1 MKTCHSPQNPRRRR
15 VLGAL
20 ACLPLAT
27 RAHAGAPSRVAS
39 LSWAGAQILA
49 SIGASPIAL
58 TELDSYPE
66 VGALPPMPP
75 GVIEL
80 GSHSE
85 PNLELLAQLKPDLIV
100 LDQDQSNVEA
110 QLQRIAPTFTI
121 DIYDA
126 QRGKPL
132 ARAVEETARLAAR
145 LDRLAQARAYLDEVD
160 RHLATRAATIATLDV
175 PPVLVVD
182 LYDDGRRFFVY
193 GPNSMIHDVM
203 TRLKIANAWRGDTD
217 AGWVLLTVEDL
228 APMADAQ
235 MFYISHGARD
245 RIALSNLVRSPL
257 WRSLPFIAQ
266 GRFHPLPGFF
276 TYGAASCAIQCA
288 DGLTQGLVATTH
300 SGSGARG

>member
-1 MKTCHSPQNPRRRR
+1 VKTRHSPQNPRRRR

-20 ACLPLAT
+20 AVLPFASGA
-27 RAHAGAPSRVAS
+27 RAAMPLRVAS

-49 SIGASPIAL
+49 SIGAPPIAL

-66 VGALPPMPP
+66 VGALPLMPP
-75 GVIEL
+75 DVIEL

-100 LDQDQSNVEA
+100 LDQDQSNLDA
-110 QLQRIAPTFTI
+110 QLRRIAPTFTI

-132 ARAVEETARLAAR
+132 ARAIDETARLAAR
-145 LDRLAQARAYLDEVD
+145 LDRPAQARTYLDGVD
-160 RHLATRAATIATLDV
+160 RHLAARAATIATLDV

-203 TRLKIANAWRGDTD
+203 TRVNIANAWRGETDT
-217 AGWVLLTVEDL
+217 GWVLLNVEDL

-245 RIALSNLVRSPL
+245 RIALSNLARSPL
-257 WRSLPFIAQ
+257 WRSLPFAAQ

-276 TYGAASCAIQCA
+276 TYGAAACAIQCA
-288 DGLTQGLVATTH
+288 DGLTQGLVAATR

>member
-1 MKTCHSPQNPRRRR
+1 M
-15 VLGAL
+15 GAL